1 MATPIPPVTPIPPPA
16 VPRPTGKTPSRRGGV
31 AHRVGWWRHVVALLC
46 VVFAL
51 VPIVF
56 VVSAAFNP
64 RGTLGSTTL
73 WPSGAG
79 LENFRKLF
87 TTTDYGRWFG
97 NSLLVSAAAGAL
109 SMFASACGAYAF
121 SRFRFRGRRAGMT
134 GLLLVQ
140 MFPQFLAVVAIYLMF
155 TWITARYPG
164 IGFNTSWALILLY
177 LGGALGANTW
187 LMKGF
192 FDTVPT
198 SLDES
203 ARVDGASHSQVFF
216 TIMLPLV
223 SPVLAV
229 TGLLSFIGT
238 MNEFLLANIFLTDP
252 ESKTLAVGLYGMI
265 QEGNR
270 DANFGLFCAGS
281 LLMAIPIV
289 ALFLYLQ
296 RFIVSGLTSGAVKG

>member
-1 MATPIPPVTPIPPPA
+1 MATPIPPA
-16 VPRPTGKTPSRRGGV
+16 VPHPTGPSPSRRRGGV
-31 AHRVGWWRHVVALLC
+31 AHRVGWWRHAVALLC
-46 VVFAL
+46 AVFAL
-51 VPIVF
+51 IPIVF

-87 TTTDYGRWFG
+87 TSTDYGRWFG
-97 NSLLVSAAAGAL
+97 NSLLISAAAGAL

-177 LGGALGANTW
+177 MGGALGANTW

-192 FDTVPT
+192 FDTVPK

-203 ARVDGASHSQVFF
+203 AKVDGASHAQVFF

-252 ESKTLAVGLYGMI
+252 EAKTLAVGLYGMI

>member
-1 MATPIPPVTPIPPPA
+1 MATLTPTPPKTRA
-16 VPRPTGKTPSRRGGV
+16 GAKPRPAGHTGSGRP
-31 AHRVGWWRHVVALLC
+31 AEWWRHLIAVVC
-46 VVFAL
+46 VVFSL

-64 RGTLGSTTL
+64 QGTLGSTTL
-73 WPSGAG
+73 WPSDAG
-79 LENFRKLF
+79 LVNFEKLF
-87 TTTDYGRWFG
+87 TETEYGTWFA
-97 NSLLVSAAAGAL
+97 NSLMISAIAGGL

-134 GLLLVQ
+134 ALLLVQ
-140 MFPQFLAVVAIYLMF
+140 MFPQFLAVVALYLMF
-155 TWITARYPG
+155 TWISTHYPG
-164 IGFNTSWALILLY
+164 LGFNTPWALVLLY
-177 LGGALGANTW
+177 MGGALGANTW

-192 FDTVPT
+192 FDTVPK

-203 ARVDGASHSQVFF
+203 AKVDGASHSQVFF

-223 SPVLAV
+223 APVLAV

-265 QEGNR
+265 QEGQR